1 MESARSLR
9 HLHLKTKFLSKIICR
24 LKLLIFYFLLSPSI
38 YGADISALS
47 FETLIANFD
56 QHVISQSNV
65 SEIYSNG
72 KIIIKKPDSIIWHI
86 KNPFERVIKINDESI
101 NIYDPDLKQVI
112 NTNID
117 QFGDGDWINILLG
130 DNSLED
136 RYKKSKE
143 EKGLTT
149 RIRFDSLAQD
159 SHFSHIIIDTLE
171 NKIQTIEIIQ
181 SKDQRLLIR
190 LNNVL
195 INQVVDDYF
204 TNDLIPLD
212 TEVISQ

>member
-1 MESARSLR
+1 MESVKFLHHPHPKTNFLRKIISRLRSL
-9 HLHLKTKFLSKIICR
+9 
-24 LKLLIFYFLLSPSI
+24 IFCFLLSPSI
-38 YGADISALS
+38 YGSDISVLS

-56 QHVISQSNV
+56 QHVISQSND

-72 KIIIKKPDSIIWHI
+72 EIIIKKPDSIIWRI

-117 QFGDGDWINILLG
+117 QFDDSDWINILL
-130 DNSLED
+130 DDDRLED

-159 SHFSHIIIDTLE
+159 SHISHIIIDAIE

-181 SKDQRLLIR
+181 SQEQRIFIR

-195 INQVVDDYF
+195 INQLVDDYF
-204 TNDLIPLD
+204 TRDLFPED
-212 TEVISQ
+212 TEIISQ

>member
-9 HLHLKTKFLSKIICR
+9 HLHLKNKFLSKIICR

-72 KIIIKKPDSIIWHI
+72 KIIIKKPDSIIWQN
-86 KNPFERVIKINDESI
+86 KNPFERVIKINGESI
-101 NIYDPDLKQVI
+101 NIYDPDLMQVI

-117 QFGDGDWINILLG
+117 QLDDGDWINILLG
-130 DNSLED
+130 DDSLED

-149 RIRFDSLAQD
+149 RIRFDSLVQD
-159 SHFSHIIIDTLE
+159 SRVSHIIIDAIE
-171 NKIQTIEIIQ
+171 NKIQTIEITQ
-181 SKDQRLLIR
+181 SQEQRIFIK

-204 TNDLIPLD
+204 TSDLFPED
-212 TEVISQ
+212 TEIIIQ